1 MRDPTDESEHA
12 DERAASDGREPEDDD
27 ALQSDDCSPEGADGP
42 SLSEGDDDS
51 PPPEGDDGSSL
62 SEEADGSSLPEEAV
76 AAAERLT
83 RLAREAV
90 DESEAD
96 AYRERRDQ
104 RLAGYGYTARV
115 REEDETLVCHP
126 DEWVED
132 GTVRFDRIEDRS
144 RAVEIPLS
152 GPGDPDDWDALD
164 AANRELVEAVRD
176 AHGPV
181 HGANAAAFA
190 DFMGNHCA
198 RAITDATAAD
208 VEEFRTEYFVRN
220 AWPSDRQRALIDR
233 SIELCLA
240 LGEESATPDE

>member
-1 MRDPTDESEHA
+1 MTVDMRDQS
-12 DERAASDGREPEDDD
+12 DERGRGGDRATGDDRVPEDDHNSTVAGAESARGD
-27 ALQSDDCSPEGADGP
+27 HASDPTDGP
-42 SLSEGDDDS
+42 SL
-51 PPPEGDDGSSL
+51 PEDV
-62 SEEADGSSLPEEAV
+62 V

-90 DESEAD
+90 DDREAD
-96 AYRERRDQ
+96 AYRDRRTQ
-104 RLAGYGYTARV
+104 RLADYGYTARV
-115 REEDETLVCHP
+115 REEDDTLVCHP
-126 DEWVED
+126 DEWIED
-132 GTVRFDRIEDRS
+132 GTVRLDRIEDRS
-144 RAVEIPLS
+144 RAVEVPLS

-164 AANRELVEAVRD
+164 AANRELVDAVRD

-208 VEEFRTEYFVRN
+208 LEEFRTEYFVRN
-220 AWPSDRQRALIDR
+220 AWPSERQRELIDR